1 MRQGALAHP
10 PRRARRGFRRAG
22 RLGGGLWQGGFK
34 AVSNGAFL
42 RAEAIGRIVSTAR
55 DLGAFFPKFRTYKRA
70 ARAGGAAVLELG
82 WRA

>member
-1 MRQGALAHP
+1 VG
-10 PRRARRGFRRAG
+10 
-22 RLGGGLWQGGFK
+22 
-34 AVSNGAFL
+34 NGAFL